1 MGDTLKIV
9 IASIKGWERDY
20 MAEHLDPVWDVKYFE
35 AGVDDVPQEAL
46 SEAQVL
52 STFIGSPVDRE
63 LLDRCPNLKLVTT
76 RSTGFDHIDLQ
87 ATAERGIV
95 VTNVPEYG
103 DNTVAEHCFGL
114 ILALSRNIYTAVQR
128 AKQANLSIEGL
139 MGFDLNGKTLGV
151 VGAGRIGLHVI
162 RIGRALN
169 MRALAFDIQPQRLLS
184 EVLGFEYVSLDE
196 LLQQSD
202 VVSLHVPLNRHTHH
216 LINAEKLAM
225 MKPGAIL
232 VNTSRGAVVD
242 SMALL
247 ERLSSGHLAGAALDV
262 LEAEEVLTEDCI
274 LGAEE
279 CSAQLDKLRLAV
291 EAYQLLHHPKVLVTP
306 HIAFYSREALQR
318 ILLTTVE
325 NIRGFVE
332 GKPVNVVQEAGG

>member
-1 MGDTLKIV
+1 MGGGLKVV
-9 IASIKGWERDY
+9 IANIRGWEREY
-20 MAEHLDPVWDVKYFE
+20 LAEHLDPSWEVQYFE
-35 AGVDDVPQEAL
+35 EGVDDVPQETL

-52 STFIGSPVDRE
+52 STFIGSQVDRE

-87 ATAERGIV
+87 AAAERGIV
-95 VTNVPEYG
+95 VSNVPQYG

-114 ILALSRNIYTAVQR
+114 ILALSRNIYPAVQR

-169 MRALAFDIQPQRLLS
+169 MRVLAFDVQPQRLLS

-202 VVSLHVPLNRHTHH
+202 VVSLHVPLNRHTQH
-216 LINAEKLAM
+216 LINAERLAM

-242 SMALL
+242 SQALL

-279 CSAQLDKLRLAV
+279 CNAQPDKLKLAV

-325 NIRGFVE
+325 NIRGFAE